1 LEHFGPPLRQKKYF
15 FVWVRPFGF
24 FSKDRQPGGTTT
36 RKKKQAR
43 LVPPGKA
50 HKVYKLML
58 FCNPETEGIYL
69 CQYLTAAAGRT
80 EVERD
85 RGRFTEEG
93 LKIGA

>member
-1 LEHFGPPLRQKKYF
+1 MFFCLGPTFRLFFKESAIWRCNDSQKK
-15 FVWVRPFGF
+15 R
-24 FSKDRQPGGTTT
+24 
-36 RKKKQAR
+36 AR
-43 LVPPGKA
+43 LVLPGKA
-50 HKVYKLML
+50 HKVYKLIL

-80 EVERD
+80 EVD